1 MSDQYTSD
9 SAQPG
14 AAAAAKLL
22 QASDTVGDRVREAID
37 ARTQAIVD
45 AWMAVA
51 VLAYSLAFALS
62 DLGGFDAT
70 GLIPGVV
77 HTAGD
82 GVHVGFLVLAA
93 FLAAGTLTD
102 GLTQSQH
109 RPRRPGWRR
118 RRFGYSMASVL
129 PFLAILYLAFLAPT
143 VPWPVALMIVA
154 ITAVPVVVL
163 AIRSAQQARL
173 AGIHRPEPA
182 LSGLLTPTGRAVT
195 VALGLWLGA
204 IGMLTGIPFGVAGI
218 ATAGAFFLA
227 ILATR
232 TTRVG
237 LDRLAED
244 WGRTQWTAFGCSY
257 LLMLGLSVVLSRTTW
272 DLDLVSTVGGILIA
286 APLVVAA
293 FRPAPIWAV

>member
-1 MSDQYTSD
+1 
-9 SAQPG
+9 
-14 AAAAAKLL
+14 
-22 QASDTVGDRVREAID
+22 
-37 ARTQAIVD
+37 
-45 AWMAVA
+45 MAVA

-62 DLGGFDAT
+62 GLGGFDGA

-82 GVHVGFLVLAA
+82 GLNVGFLVLAG

-102 GLTQSQH
+102 GLTQSQR
-109 RPRRPGWRR
+109 RPRRPGSKR

-129 PFLAILYLAFLAPT
+129 PFLALLYLAFLAPT
-143 VPWPVALMIVA
+143 VQWPVALMIVA
-154 ITAVPVVVL
+154 FTAVPVVVL

-173 AGIHRPEPA
+173 AGVHRPEPA
-182 LSGLLTPTGRAVT
+182 LSGLLSPTDRAVT
-195 VALGLWLGA
+195 VILGLWLGA
-204 IGMLTGIPFGVAGI
+204 IGMLTGTPFGVAGI
-218 ATAGAFFLA
+218 VTAAAFFLA

-237 LDRLAED
+237 LDRLTED
-244 WGRTQWTAFGCSY
+244 WGRTQWAAFGCTY

-272 DLDLVSTVGGILIA
+272 DLGLVSTVGGILIA

>member
-1 MSDQYTSD
+1 MSEYTSD
-9 SAQPG
+9 GAQPG
-14 AAAAAKLL
+14 TAAAAKLL
-22 QASDTVGDRVREAID
+22 QASDAVGDRVREAID

-62 DLGGFDAT
+62 GLGGFDGA

-77 HTAGD
+77 HTSVD
-82 GVHVGFLVLAA
+82 GLNVAFLVLAA
-93 FLAAGTLTD
+93 FLTAGTLSD
-102 GLTQSQH
+102 GLTQSPH
-109 RPRRPGWRR
+109 RPRRPGSKR

-129 PFLAILYLAFLAPT
+129 PFLALLYLAFLAPT
-143 VPWPVALMIVA
+143 APWPVALMIVA

-163 AIRSAQQARL
+163 AIRSAHQARL
-173 AGIHRPEPA
+173 AGVRRPEPA
-182 LSGLLTPTGRAVT
+182 LSGLLDPTGRAVT
-195 VALGLWLGA
+195 VVLGLWLGA
-204 IGMLTGIPFGVAGI
+204 IGMLTGPAFGVAGI
-218 ATAGAFFLA
+218 VTAAAFFLA
-227 ILATR
+227 MLGTR

-272 DLDLVSTVGGILIA
+272 DLGIVSTVGGILIA

-293 FRPAPIWAV
+293 FRPAPIWAA